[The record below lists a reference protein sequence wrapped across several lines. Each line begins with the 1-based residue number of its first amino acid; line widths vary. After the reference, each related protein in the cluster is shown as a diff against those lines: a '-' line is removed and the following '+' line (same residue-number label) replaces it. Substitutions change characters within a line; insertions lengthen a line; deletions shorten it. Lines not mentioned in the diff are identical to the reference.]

1 MKSIRLSLI
10 LYMVLLLFLALST
23 VLLVVYTATLD
34 TLFERD
40 RTTFNSLAAANL
52 NRINALDKQFD
63 DQILNQARFLAGIS
77 QTELDSAKLF
87 WELFTLRVL
96 TASTSPDGTLAE
108 RLLKWEQHCKH
119 INVPADHLLAS
130 TDKNRPPVF
139 AARAVGLLGSSWNG
153 PLLAASALVPDKP
166 VDYFQVYSEDGVPTQ
181 RSRSLGSS
189 SFTLAN
195 DLRERLK
202 LNEAHFDDTEL
213 TPGGGRLRRVTLKAP
228 VANVLVKQ
236 SAPLERARGGVFS
249 FPRAEFAL
257 DQPTPSRPVPV
268 FFLQYARSADVH
280 EQAVESYKE
289 DFKARVADQEADSAN
304 AARLLTTTVL
314 WVGLATFA
322 ASLIGGS
329 WLIGLGL
336 APLKHLSEAVSRVSE
351 KDFRVPFNPD
361 ELSAE
366 LRPIFDRLTQTLEML
381 KRAFAREKQAAADI
395 SHELR
400 TPLAALLTT
409 LEVGLRR
416 PRTPERY
423 TELLQ
428 ECHAIGLQMTK
439 LVERL
444 LALARIDAGA
454 DSLRSQEVDVG
465 ALVHQCADLVRP
477 LAAARDLE
485 LQLHCQRPVR
495 VTTDQN
501 KLREIVTNLLH
512 NAIEYNRP
520 QGRIDVVVEQHN
532 SLLQVA
538 VRDTGVGIP
547 PRSLDHIF
555 ERFYRVDE
563 SRQADGLHAGVGL
576 AIVKG
581 YLDLMGGS
589 IGVQSTEGEGSTFT
603 VRLPGRMG

>member
-1 MKSIRLSLI
+1 
-10 LYMVLLLFLALST
+10 MVLLLFLALST
-23 VLLVVYTATLD
+23 VLMVVYTATLE
-34 TLFERD
+34 TLVEKD
-40 RTTFNSLAAANL
+40 QTIFNSLAGANL
-52 NRINALDKQFD
+52 NRISALDKGFD
-63 DQILNQARFLAGIS
+63 DQILNQGQILARIARA
-77 QTELDSAKLF
+77 ELDSEMGF
-87 WELFTLRVL
+87 PELLAMRVL
-96 TASTSPDGTLAE
+96 TAGSSPDGTLAM
-108 RLLKWEQHCKH
+108 RLQQWYEQRKVR
-119 INVPADHLLAS
+119 ITIPADHLLP
-130 TDKNRPPVF
+130 TKENKFLPNF
-139 AARAVGLLGSSWNG
+139 AACTVGLLGSSRQG
-153 PLLAASALVPDKP
+153 PLLAASIPIPETPL
-166 VDYFQVYSEDGVPTQ
+166 DYFQVYNAAGKSIQ
-181 RSRSLGSS
+181 RSRSLGSR
-189 SFTLAN
+189 SFTLTDDVRKA
-195 DLRERLK
+195 LK
-202 LNEAHFDDTEL
+202 LNEPYFDDTVLE
-213 TPGGGRLRRVTLKAP
+213 PRGSRLRRVTLKAA
-228 VANVLVKQ
+228 VATVRVKPSPQ
-236 SAPLERARGGVFS
+236 LGTARVGELS
-249 FPRAEFAL
+249 FPAAELVL
-257 DQPTPSRPVPV
+257 DQLAQSPPAPV
-268 FFLQYARSADVH
+268 FFLQYAHLADVH
-280 EQAVESYKE
+280 DQAVESYNE
-289 DFKARVADQEADSAN
+289 DFKARVADQAADSAN
-304 AARLLTTTVL
+304 AIKLLTTTVL

-351 KDFRVPFNPD
+351 KDFRIPFNPD

-366 LRPIFDRLTQTLEML
+366 LRPIFDRLTQTLDML

-423 TELLQ
+423 AELLQ

-454 DSLRSQEVDVG
+454 DSLRAQEVDVG

-477 LAAARDLE
+477 LAAARDLQ

-501 KLREIVTNLLH
+501 KLREILTNLLH

-520 QGRIDVVVEQHN
+520 RGRIDVVVEQHN

-547 PRSLDHIF
+547 ARSLDHIF
-555 ERFYRVDE
+555 ERFYRADE

-603 VRLPGRMG
+603 VQLPGRME